1 MDIYQNYQNK
11 LFPYAYNILGSS
23 DDAMDAIQDVV
34 AKFLLNPDKNIENKN
49 AYLIRSVIN
58 QSINIKKRNQKN
70 IGNSMWLPEPVST
83 EKADSNIERKEIISY
98 SMLLLLEKL
107 NPKERAV
114 FILKEAFDY
123 SHQEIADVLSF
134 SIENSRKLLSRAKK
148 LLEESNLASTPSL
161 SVSSDLLHKYINI
174 IKNGDVS
181 ALEQMLSADI
191 RVKADGG
198 GKIKVV
204 SELTIGIKAAID
216 LILYVYQTY
225 QKSFTVEFSM
235 LNHQPALLFYNDGKL
250 INCQIFELEKHNDK
264 IRKIYSVVD
273 PGKLKNKINF

>member
-34 AKFLLNPDKNIENKN
+34 AKFLLNPDKNIENEN

-148 LLEESNLASTPSL
+148 LLEESDLASTPSL

-235 LNHQPALLFYNDGKL
+235 LNHQPALLFYNDGEL

-273 PGKLKNKINF
+273 PAKLKNKINF